1 MVRLADKVVRPSK
14 ASPLMGEVGGGGFST
29 RAGVSESTPTQ
40 PSPIKGEGLAQRIWQ
55 VLEGVPDPEIPVV
68 SVVDLGIVREVTPE
82 RVLITPTYT
91 GCPATQ
97 VIARDIRAAL
107 DAAGFRQVA
116 IETTL
121 FPPWT
126 TDWISEAGKAKL
138 KAYGIAPPQPAG
150 QREVACPQCGS
161 THTEE
166 VSRFG
171 STPCK
176 AQWRCRDCLEPFDL
190 FKCH

>member
-1 MVRLADKVVRPSK
+1 MVRALETLRS
-14 ASPLMGEVGGGGFST
+14 S
-29 RAGVSESTPTQ
+29 RAKSGDPFERSENKSLDSARQGVSTELNTN
-40 PSPIKGEGLAQRIWQ
+40 GIWE
-55 VLEGVPDPEIPVV
+55 VLENVPDPEIPVV
-68 SVVDLGIVREVTPE
+68 SVVDLGIVRDVSPE

-97 VIARDIRAAL
+97 VIARDIRDAL
-107 DAAGFRQVA
+107 DAAGYRGVRL
-116 IETTL
+116 ETAL
-121 FPPWT
+121 SPPWT
-126 TDWISEAGKAKL
+126 TDWISETGKAKL
-138 KAYGIAPPQPAG
+138 RAYGIAPPQPPGRRA
-150 QREVACPQCGS
+150 VPCPQCGS